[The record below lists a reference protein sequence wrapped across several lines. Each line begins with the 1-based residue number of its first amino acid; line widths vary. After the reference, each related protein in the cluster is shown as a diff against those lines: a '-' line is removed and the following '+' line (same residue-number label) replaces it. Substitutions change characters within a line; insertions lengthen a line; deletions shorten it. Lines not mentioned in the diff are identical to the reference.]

1 MKIFK
6 LFINENI
13 KTWKKVSTKV
23 LLIAILLSLV
33 GVLALTKFTQHLDE
47 NNKGVVVAEDNSNAY
62 LKQEIEYLKEELKN
76 DDLEEQSR
84 RNLQAQ
90 LQRYELY
97 LEYNI
102 NMYANTWKKDIVE
115 KIVELKQNKNDNQAE
130 KFINI
135 LKEDN
140 YSGYVQI
147 QKQFLQEK
155 LNNQEIEQQEFDDEN
170 LLLELKDKY
179 GTGDN
184 DVSSWKTTIIKE
196 IEQGKKSIR
205 TGINQNTGKVLT
217 VEEKKKLEDMI
228 IIDIYRLEHDIE
240 PIEQG
245 SYDNY
250 KIRFE
255 SLSSMFIVAVIS
267 IVVIIIAGGTISS
280 EISSGTIKFWALTP
294 NKRWKIITAKLLSIL
309 FYITVVIVIMALL
322 SAIVANVFFQEKGS
336 IYLYTKNG
344 EVKQIGNTLYTIE
357 LYLAKEIPVVMFALF
372 AAMLSTITRNTGVS
386 VSLSMALYMG
396 EGIAMLIINQFIKK
410 DWIRFVPFN
419 NLDIA
424 DKIFNKSTSAI
435 QLMANGSDS
444 FATSTS
450 LGFSLG
456 VLGVCAIL
464 MLVTMYDSF
473 NKRDII

>member
-6 LFINENI
+6 LFIDENI

-23 LLIAILLSLV
+23 LLIAILLSLA
-33 GVLALTKFTQHLDE
+33 GVLALTKFMQCLDE
-47 NNKGVVVAEDNSNAY
+47 NNRDVVIAEDNSNEY
-62 LKQEIEYLKEELKN
+62 LKKEIEYLKEELKN
-76 DDLEEQSR
+76 NDLEEQNRSD
-84 RNLQAQ
+84 LQAQ
-90 LQRYELY
+90 LQEYELY

-102 NMYANTWKKDIVE
+102 NMYANTWKNDIV
-115 KIVELKQNKNDNQAE
+115 KKAVESKQNNKDDQTE
-130 KFINI
+130 KLINI
-135 LKEDN
+135 LKENN
-140 YSGYVQI
+140 YSEYVQI
-147 QKQFLQEK
+147 QKQLLKEK
-155 LNNQEIEQQEFDDEN
+155 LDNKEIEQQEFDDEN
-170 LLLELKDKY
+170 LILELKDKY
-179 GTGDN
+179 KTGDN
-184 DVSSWKTTIIKE
+184 DVSSWRTIIIKE
-196 IEQGKKSIR
+196 IEQGKRSIR
-205 TGINQNTGKVLT
+205 TGVNQNTRKVLT
-217 VEEKKKLEDMI
+217 VEEKKELEDMI

-250 KIRFE
+250 RIRFE
-255 SLSSMFIVAVIS
+255 LLSSMFIIAIIS
-267 IVVIIIAGGTISS
+267 IVAIIIAGGTISS

-309 FYITVVIVIMALL
+309 FYITVVIIIMALL

-336 IYLYTKNG
+336 IYLYTKSG
-344 EVKQIGNTLYTIE
+344 EVKQIENTLYTLE
-357 LYLAKEIPVVMFALF
+357 LYLAKGIPVVMFALF
-372 AAMLSTITRNTGVS
+372 ATMLSTITRNTGIS
-386 VSLSMALYMG
+386 VSLSIALYMG

-419 NLDIA
+419 NLNIA

-435 QLMANGSDS
+435 QLMTNGSDS

-456 VLGVCAIL
+456 ILGVCAVL

-473 NKRDII
+473 NKRDIV